1 MRVAV
6 FGASGYTG
14 GELLRILVS
23 HPAFTVSVATSRE
36 YAGKPVYMAHPHLKG
51 LLSLKFIG
59 MEEALEKEFDYA
71 LLALPHGIS
80 KDVVPILLERG
91 IGVVDLGADFRLRDP
106 SLYERWYGWEHP
118 HPELLS
124 EAVYGL
130 PELHREE
137 IRGARL
143 VASPGCNATATILAS
158 APLVKLGARRLL
170 ADVKVGSSE
179 AGSKPSR
186 GTHHPERSGAIRPY
200 SPSGHR
206 HQVEASQELSLL
218 AGEEVRVS
226 MVPHSVGSVRGA
238 FASVHAELEVDESEL
253 WRAFAKFYSKE
264 PFVRVMQR
272 GTYPNVKHV
281 LGSNFADVG
290 FASDPSLPRATG
302 FAAIDN
308 LMKGAAGQ
316 AIQSLN
322 LMAGLEETTG
332 LLYPPLSPA

>member
-23 HPAFTVSVATSRE
+23 HPVFTVTTATSRE

-51 LLSLKFIG
+51 LISLKFVRL
-59 MEEALEKEFDYA
+59 EDALSKEYDYA
-71 LLALPHGIS
+71 LIALPHGLSREI
-80 KDVVPILLERG
+80 VPRLLDSG
-91 IGVVDLGADFRLRDP
+91 VGVVDLGADFRLRDP
-106 SLYERWYGWEHP
+106 SLYREWYGWSHP
-118 HPELLS
+118 NPELLE

-130 PELHREE
+130 PELHRDE

-158 APLVKLGARRLL
+158 APLVRMGARRLV

-179 AGSKPSR
+179 AGSKPTR

-206 HQVEASQELSLL
+206 HQVEASQELSWL
-218 AGEEVRVS
+218 AGEEVRIS
-226 MVPHSVGSVRGA
+226 MVPHSVGAVRGA
-238 FASVHAELEVDESEL
+238 FASVHAQLEIDESEL
-253 WRAFAKFYSKE
+253 WRAFARFYSGE
-264 PFVRVMQR
+264 PFIRVMQR
-272 GTYPNVKHV
+272 GSYPNVKNV
-281 LGSNFADVG
+281 LGSNFADLG

-332 LLYPPLSPA
+332 LLLAPISPA